1 MGPAGMVIVA
11 VGGQARTSH
20 VKLFGRL
27 PILALFLGRRDSG
40 PSGSGG
46 VNHHNTPYNIQ
57 YLLDILSSQASNGFH
72 GSGHS

>member
-1 MGPAGMVIVA
+1 MVIVA

-27 PILALFLGRRDSG
+27 PILALLLGKRDSG
-40 PSGSGG
+40 PSGSGE
-46 VNHHNTPYNIQ
+46 VNHHSTSYNAQ
-57 YLLDILSSQASNGFH
+57 YLLDTLPSQASNGFN